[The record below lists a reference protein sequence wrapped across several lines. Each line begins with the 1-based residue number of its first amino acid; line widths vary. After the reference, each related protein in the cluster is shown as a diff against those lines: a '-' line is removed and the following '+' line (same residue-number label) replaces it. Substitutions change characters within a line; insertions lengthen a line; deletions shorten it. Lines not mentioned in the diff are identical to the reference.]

1 MKNIYATYRKILS
14 KDGIPADATEIQ
26 AIKKPKKTENMAELR
41 SFLGLATYLGRYG
54 WFHTK
59 AFKES
64 KKLGMGW
71 SWNLHL

>member
-1 MKNIYATYRKILS
+1 MKNIYSTYRKILS

-54 WFHTK
+54 
-59 AFKES
+59 
-64 KKLGMGW
+64 
-71 SWNLHL
+71 